1 MKSRKLFLSILFL
14 ILIFIGFKLIR
25 NNYSKSSIIENQDTS
40 ENNLSNV
47 KNKGEIYLAGG
58 CFWGVEGYFKK
69 IPGVLDTSVGYAN
82 GNISDTN
89 YEKIASTGHS
99 ETVKISY
106 DKDKLS
112 LQDILEYY
120 LRIIDPTSVNKQ
132 GNDVGSQYRTGI
144 YYTNENDKLIIDE
157 ILR

>member
-14 ILIFIGFKLIR
+14 ILIFIGFKLIK
-25 NNYSKSSIIENQDTS
+25 NNNSKPSIIENKETS
-40 ENNLSNV
+40 GNDLSSV

-69 IPGVLDTSVGYAN
+69 IPGVVDTSVGYAN
-82 GNISDTN
+82 GNTSDTN

-120 LRIIDPTSVNKQ
+120 FRIIDPTLVNK
-132 GNDVGSQYRTGI
+132 
-144 YYTNENDKLIIDE
+144 
-157 ILR
+157 

>member
-14 ILIFIGFKLIR
+14 ILIFIGFKFIR
-25 NNYSKSSIIENQDTS
+25 NNNSKSSIIENQDTS
-40 ENNLSNV
+40 ENNLSSV

-82 GNISDTN
+82 GNTSDTN

-99 ETVKISY
+99 AVSY
-106 DKDKLS
+106 THLT
-112 LQDILEYY
+112 L
-120 LRIIDPTSVNKQ
+120 PTICSV
-132 GNDVGSQYRTGI
+132 
-144 YYTNENDKLIIDE
+144 
-157 ILR
+157 